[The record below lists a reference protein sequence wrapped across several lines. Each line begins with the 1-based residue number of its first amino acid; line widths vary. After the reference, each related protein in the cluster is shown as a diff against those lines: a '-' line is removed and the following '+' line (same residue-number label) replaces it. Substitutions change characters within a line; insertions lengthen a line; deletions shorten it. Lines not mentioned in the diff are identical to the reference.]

1 MCIRDRFLDKA
12 METYQK
18 ALAKEPTNNFANYSM
33 GTLYYNK
40 AASYVTLMNSLAED
54 LTKDGMKKY
63 DAAQASMLSMFD
75 KALPF
80 FLQAEKS
87 DANDKNTLIALRE
100 IYARKNQMD
109 KAEEYKKKM
118 EALK

>member
-1 MCIRDRFLDKA
+1 
-12 METYQK
+12 
-18 ALAKEPTNNFANYSM
+18 
-33 GTLYYNK
+33 
-40 AASYVTLMNSLAED
+40 
-54 LTKDGMKKY
+54 MKKY

-118 EALK
+118 EAL